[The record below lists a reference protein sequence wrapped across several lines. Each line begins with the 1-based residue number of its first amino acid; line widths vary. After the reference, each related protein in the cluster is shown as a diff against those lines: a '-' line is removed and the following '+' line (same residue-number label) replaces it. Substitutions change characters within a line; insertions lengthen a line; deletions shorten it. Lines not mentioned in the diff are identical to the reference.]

1 MVCFRSLLEE
11 YRVSTTSGEQT
22 DNLFNASFGFVYC
35 SKKKTVQQN
44 LGINSMYFAEEGCFF
59 NLPVG
64 PVARVQRLV

>member
-35 SKKKTVQQN
+35 SKKKKLSSKILVLTVCI
-44 LGINSMYFAEEGCFF
+44 L
-59 NLPVG
+59 LKK
-64 PVARVQRLV
+64 VASSICQ